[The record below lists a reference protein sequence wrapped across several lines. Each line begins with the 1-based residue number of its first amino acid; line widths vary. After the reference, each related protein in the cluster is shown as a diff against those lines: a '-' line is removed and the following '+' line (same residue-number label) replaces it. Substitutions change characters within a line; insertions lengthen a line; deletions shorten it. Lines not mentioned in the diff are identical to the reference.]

1 MFSGKCTSAARLDG
15 KTAIVTGS
23 NTGIGKVTAKEF
35 YRIGAKVIVACRDV
49 KKAEQAVTEIVA
61 DVKGDNLG
69 QLVVEEL
76 DLASFASIKRCA
88 KNILQKEKNIHL
100 LVNNAGV
107 MACPKGKTQD
117 GFETQFGVNH
127 LGHFLFTSLLLPRI
141 RNSTPARIVNVSSM
155 AHTRGVINFED
166 INYDAN
172 YSSLV
177 SYSQS
182 KLANVLFSKELSKRL
197 EGTGVHV
204 YSLHP
209 GIVQTELGRTI
220 DQVYFPGMR
229 FLARLFLYPWLKTPE
244 QGAQTT
250 LHCSI
255 DEKAGEENGLYY
267 SDCKVKEP
275 SALAKDPELAKKLW
289 DKSIEMVGL
298 KDYDMFNCEDT
309 LPEPLKD
316 IAHRDLGV
324 MFSSKCKSK
333 ARLDGKTAI
342 VTGSNTGIG
351 KVTAGEFYRLGAK
364 VILACRDVKKA
375 EQAVTEIVA
384 EVQGDGLGQLIIE
397 ELDLASFASIKRCT
411 KSILQKEK
419 QIHLLVNNAG
429 VMTCPKGKTEDG
441 FELQF
446 GINHL
451 GHLLFTL
458 LLLPRIRSSAPA
470 RIVIVSSLA
479 HIFGSINFKDINHDS
494 NYSPAIAYSQS
505 KLANVLFSKEL
516 SRKLEGTGVHVYS
529 LHPGIVR
536 TELTRT
542 LDQVYFPGMWFL
554 GRIFLYP
561 WVKNPKQ
568 GAQTTLYCSI
578 DEKSGAETGLYYSD
592 CKVKEPSASAR
603 DPELAKKLWETSIE
617 MVGLKDYDMFNCSGD
632 TLPEPLKDV

>member
-15 KTAIVTGS
+15 KTAIITGS

-107 MACPKGKTQD
+107 MACPKSKTQD

-127 LGHFLFTSLLLPRI
+127 LGHFLFTSLLLPKI

-172 YSSLV
+172 YSAMV
-177 SYSQS
+177 AYSQS

-209 GIVQTELGRTI
+209 GLVKTELGRTI

-229 FLARLFLYPWLKTPE
+229 FIARFFLYPWMKTPE

-289 DKSIEMVGL
+289 
-298 KDYDMFNCEDT
+298 
-309 LPEPLKD
+309 
-316 IAHRDLGV
+316 
-324 MFSSKCKSK
+324 
-333 ARLDGKTAI
+333 
-342 VTGSNTGIG
+342 
-351 KVTAGEFYRLGAK
+351 
-364 VILACRDVKKA
+364 
-375 EQAVTEIVA
+375 
-384 EVQGDGLGQLIIE
+384 
-397 ELDLASFASIKRCT
+397 
-411 KSILQKEK
+411 
-419 QIHLLVNNAG
+419 
-429 VMTCPKGKTEDG
+429 
-441 FELQF
+441 
-446 GINHL
+446 
-451 GHLLFTL
+451 
-458 LLLPRIRSSAPA
+458 
-470 RIVIVSSLA
+470 
-479 HIFGSINFKDINHDS
+479 
-494 NYSPAIAYSQS
+494 
-505 KLANVLFSKEL
+505 
-516 SRKLEGTGVHVYS
+516 
-529 LHPGIVR
+529 
-536 TELTRT
+536 
-542 LDQVYFPGMWFL
+542 
-554 GRIFLYP
+554 
-561 WVKNPKQ
+561 
-568 GAQTTLYCSI
+568 
-578 DEKSGAETGLYYSD
+578 
-592 CKVKEPSASAR
+592 
-603 DPELAKKLWETSIE
+603 ETSIE
-617 MVGLKDYDMFNCSGD
+617 MVGLKDYDMFKCSGD
-632 TLPEPLKDV
+632 SLPEPLKDV